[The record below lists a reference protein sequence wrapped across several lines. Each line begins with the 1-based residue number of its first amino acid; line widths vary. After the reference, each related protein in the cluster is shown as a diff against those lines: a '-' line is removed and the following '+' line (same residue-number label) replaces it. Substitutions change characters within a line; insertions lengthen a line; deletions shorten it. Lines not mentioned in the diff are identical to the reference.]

1 MKRITSIETQVK
13 NAKRCSIFL
22 DGEFFCGLTLEAV
35 VLNRLKEGMMVE
47 EQTLVN
53 IQLDSE
59 KQTALDK
66 AMTYLTASVKTEKQV
81 CDYLLGKGYTQA
93 VIDYVIEKLNGYGFL
108 SDEDYARRY
117 VETYS
122 KSKGV
127 RLIKTELKRKGVS
140 DEDMQNA
147 VEEIQGQSET
157 AIAIAEKYMRGKVA
171 DIKTVQKLYRHLL
184 SKGFTYDDAKCAVEK
199 IKLNE
204 DEIEQ

>member
-35 VLNRLKEGMMVE
+35 VLNRLKEGMMIE

-59 KQTALDK
+59 KQTVLDK

-81 CDYLLGKGYTQA
+81 VDYLLGKGYTQA
-93 VIDYVIEKLNGYGFL
+93 VIDYVCEKLNGYGFL

-122 KSKGV
+122 KNKGV
-127 RLIKTELKRKGVS
+127 RLIKTELRRKGVS
-140 DEDMQNA
+140 DEDMQGA
-147 VEEIQGQSET
+147 LDEIQGQAET
-157 AIAIAEKYMRGKVA
+157 ATAIAEKYMRGKTP

-184 SKGFTYDDAKCAVEK
+184 TKGFTYDDAKSAVEK
-199 IKLNE
+199 IKLDENE
-204 DEIEQ
+204 FE

>member
-1 MKRITSIETQVK
+1 MLI
-13 NAKRCSIFL
+13 
-22 DGEFFCGLTLEAV
+22 
-35 VLNRLKEGMMVE
+35 E

-81 CDYLLGKGYTQA
+81 CDYLSGKGYTQA
-93 VIDYVIEKLNGYGFL
+93 VTDYVCEKLNGYGFL

-140 DEDMQNA
+140 DEDMQGA
-147 VEEIQGQSET
+147 IEDIQGQSET
-157 AIAIAEKYMRGKVA
+157 AAAIAEKYMRGKVV

-184 SKGFTYDDAKCAVEK
+184 SKGFTYDDAKSAVEK
-199 IKLNE
+199 IKLND
-204 DEIEQ
+204 DEIE